1 MLLLLCVVALAAIF
15 LMVGCTDGGS
25 QGGSQAEQED
35 HAPHKKSE
43 NVELA
48 LRPEHDSGV
57 SGTASLEDT
66 SDGVLV
72 KLNLRNLP
80 KPNTFYLAHIHPGTC
95 AERETHEPGCAHGA
109 EGHGH
114 EHSHEPGGATHEHG
128 AGAKIEYPLSQV
140 RSDSQGQGSSTTTL
154 RQTSVD
160 KPVLGRPQVRQRP
173 QGGGRQPAHPNLRK
187 SEEGGVANRRVGPYS
202 PECVEEGF
210 SELLCRGFSQGGSS
224 DGGAKTAARR
234 SGNAMCSRMALT
246 RALRPVFAV
255 ILRVRW

>member
-1 MLLLLCVVALAAIF
+1 
-15 LMVGCTDGGS
+15 
-25 QGGSQAEQED
+25 
-35 HAPHKKSE
+35 
-43 NVELA
+43 
-48 LRPEHDSGV
+48 V

-109 EGHGH
+109 EGH
-114 EHSHEPGGATHEHG
+114 SHEPGGATHEHG

-140 RSDSQGQGSSTTTL
+140 RSDSEGQGSSTTTL